1 MKFLVEI
8 DKDEIVNQ
16 ILADYEG
23 DESITCEEDISEAE
37 IYEYICGVIGAA
49 HSSYNV
55 EILDCN

>member
-16 ILADYEG
+16 ILADYED
-23 DESITCEEDISEAE
+23 DEDITCEEDITEAE
-37 IYEYICGVIGAA
+37 IYEYMCGVIGVA

-55 EILDCN
+55 EILE

>member
-23 DESITCEEDISEAE
+23 DESITCEEDITEAE
-37 IYEYICGVIGAA
+37 VYEYICGVIGVS
-49 HSSYNV
+49 HCDYNV
-55 EILDCN
+55 EVLDCN